1 MTADTANGGLS
12 QIEEH
17 YKTFIVSKLLPSFAV
32 LVHSV
37 FFVLQTED
45 DFAEIAGAGLNWVR
59 IPIPYW
65 AIDVWNNEPFLAK
78 ASWK

>member
-1 MTADTANGGLS
+1 MAADTASGGLS

-17 YKTFIVSKLLPSFAV
+17 YKTFIVSLDSINILSFAN
-32 LVHSV
+32 
-37 FFVLQTED
+37 FDGQTEE

-65 AIDVWNNEPFLAK
+65 AVDTWDGEPFLAK
-78 ASWK
+78 TSWK